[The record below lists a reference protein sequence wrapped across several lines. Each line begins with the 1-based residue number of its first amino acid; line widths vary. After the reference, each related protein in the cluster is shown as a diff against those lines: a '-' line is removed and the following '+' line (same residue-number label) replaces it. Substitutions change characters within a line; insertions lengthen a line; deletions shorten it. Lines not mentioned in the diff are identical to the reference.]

1 MTSDASEPTALRSAR
16 RGWRNAPA
24 SVHLLVSL
32 LAGGVVGGVTVP
44 ALGWGTAGLVG
55 WVAAALVFLVW
66 TWASVWSLGAE
77 DTAWVAARVDGSRP
91 VRDLALI
98 GISVGTL
105 MAVALVI
112 FQAHQNP
119 PPRIV
124 LGVGCIAASWLVLN
138 TVYTLR
144 YARLYYTDPR
154 GGVDFNQDDD
164 PTFPDFAYL
173 AFTIGM
179 CFQVSDTSLQKTAV
193 RATALRHALTSFVFD
208 AVIIAVTVNVVAG
221 LST

>member
-1 MTSDASEPTALRSAR
+1 MTPNASEPTAVQSAR

-24 SVHLLVSL
+24 GVHLLVSL
-32 LAGGVVGGVTVP
+32 LAGGIVGGITVP
-44 ALGWGTAGLVG
+44 LLGWATAALVA
-55 WVAAALVFLVW
+55 WVAVALVFLIW
-66 TWASVWSLGAE
+66 TWAALWSLGTE
-77 DTAWVAARVDGSRP
+77 DIAWAAAREDGSRP

-98 GISVGTL
+98 AISVGTL
-105 MAVALVI
+105 MAVAVAI
-112 FQAHQNP
+112 FRARENP
-119 PPRIV
+119 PLRVV
-124 LGVGCIAASWLVLN
+124 LGVTCIAASWLVLN
-138 TVYTLR
+138 TVFTLR
-144 YARLYYTDPR
+144 YARLYYLDPR
-154 GGVDFNQDDD
+154 GGVDFNQEDD

-208 AVIIAVTVNVVAG
+208 VVIIAVTVNVIAG